1 MILKRK
7 IKLIKDGIIGNIR
20 VLFGQEKEEDCYEP
34 KRVNNFGNKN
44 YIKNESNG
52 DRHKNLSLDGYL
64 NKIETYFRNIITNIW
79 NSDTWKTQL
88 KIALNFVSLKDNEE
102 KSVMHLNSDNIKFTS
117 YRPPSNKSRKDVV
130 RTSLCT
136 S

>member
-20 VLFGQEKEEDCYEP
+20 VLFGQEKEGDCYDP

-44 YIKNESNG
+44 YIKYEGNG
-52 DRHKNLSLDGYL
+52 DRNKSLSLDGYL

-79 NSDTWKTQL
+79 NSDTWKIQL
-88 KIALNFVSLKDNEE
+88 TIALNFVSLKDNEE

-117 YRPPSNKSRKDVV
+117 YSPPSNK
-130 RTSLCT
+130 TS
-136 S
+136 